1 MTLNFNMSCYPRVA
15 FLDAT
20 SLLDYDA
27 RMVQQSPAVVDPRE
41 TSRDRASIRVRRAV
55 FLVLRSCPAAFFQ
68 P

>member
-1 MTLNFNMSCYPRVA
+1 MTLHFNMSGYPRVA

-20 SLLDYDA
+20 SLLNYDA
-27 RMVQQSPAVVDPRE
+27 RMVQQSPAVVDPHK
-41 TSRDRASIRVRRAV
+41 TSRDCAAIRVRRAV